1 MLVKLSI
8 LIIMDIRLEEKESR
22 DDSMKG
28 FIVGSILS
36 VFIIS
41 TLEFFGYKDKIVSI
55 IISFMCFVIAD
66 KYFRK

>member
-1 MLVKLSI
+1 
-8 LIIMDIRLEEKESR
+8 
-22 DDSMKG
+22 MKG
-28 FIVGSILS
+28 FLVGLVLS

-55 IISFMCFVIAD
+55 IISFICFVIAD